1 MRFIGS
7 SWQVD
12 SLLLTV
18 EASRDLP
25 DFRVVLYGWIVMMG
39 NQDKRKVF
47 HGMAGIVAAFL
58 AIVAPVQADEV
69 AANLSRLSLQQAE
82 SLWLSHNRE
91 IRLARA
97 VLDGAEADTLS
108 ATQRPNP
115 QLSLAVSSLSTQPG
129 IGAGNV
135 RDKMMDTVIGLSQL
149 VERGDKRDH
158 RMRGAQSR
166 FDAARQG
173 FADTLRGQ
181 RLALHQAYYD
191 LLLAQEKIRI
201 AEESAALYRETVKA
215 GQLRL
220 KAGDIAAAELS
231 RIRVEALRAENEA
244 RQVAGDLVRA
254 RLALAYLLGREG
266 AAESL
271 RAGDPWP
278 SLDTPPAT
286 AAAIDAR
293 PDVQAAARRV
303 QAAEAARD
311 LARSLKTRDVTVGA
325 QFEHNPTGTTY
336 APNSYGVS
344 VSMPLFIGYAYE
356 GEIRRS
362 EADLQAARE
371 QFEQA
376 RALALAD
383 QVRARSDLEIAGQRA
398 ARYQNELLA
407 EAERAAR
414 AAEFAYQRGAMGLM
428 DLLDA
433 RRIYKATQLDAAVA
447 RADQAKALSA
457 WRLANDPSAWAV
469 SEQLS
474 SAKTI
479 P

>member
-1 MRFIGS
+1 
-7 SWQVD
+7 
-12 SLLLTV
+12 
-18 EASRDLP
+18 
-25 DFRVVLYGWIVMMG
+25 MMG
-39 NQDKRKVF
+39 YQEIMTRWVF
-47 HGMAGIVAAFL
+47 RGGAAIVAAFL
-58 AIVAPVQADEV
+58 VLAGPARAEEAGV
-69 AANLSRLSLQQAE
+69 NLSRLSLSQAE

-97 VLDGAEADTLS
+97 ALDGAEADTLS
-108 ATQRPNP
+108 AAQRPNP
-115 QLSLAVSSLSTQPG
+115 QLSLAVSSLSAQPG
-129 IGAGNV
+129 IGTGNV
-135 RDKMMDTVIGLSQL
+135 RDKMMDTVIGVSQL

-166 FDAARQG
+166 FDAARQD

-201 AEESAALYRETVKA
+201 AGESAALYRETVRA
-215 GQLRL
+215 EQLRL

-244 RQVAGDLVRA
+244 RQAAGDLARA
-254 RLALAYLLGREG
+254 RLALAYLLVREG
-266 AAESL
+266 VAESL
-271 RAGDPWP
+271 RADDAWP
-278 SLDTPPAT
+278 SLDTPPAM

-293 PDVQAAARRV
+293 PDVLAAARRV
-303 QAAEAARD
+303 LAAEAARD

-336 APNSYGVS
+336 AFNSYGVS

-356 GEIRRS
+356 GEIRRA

-371 QFEQA
+371 QLEQV

-383 QVRARSDLEIAGQRA
+383 QARARSDLETAGQRG
-398 ARYQNELLA
+398 ARYQDELLA

-433 RRIYKATQLDAAVA
+433 RRTHKATQLDAAVA

-457 WRLANDPSAWAV
+457 WRLASDSSSWAV
-469 SEQLS
+469 SEQLL